1 MSFKSSS
8 ARSLRRALLALG
20 VAFSASVAGSAAMA
34 GPCPDPA
41 ITSMRISGVSF
52 EGGQA
57 VVGIRITV
65 HNRGAGDF
73 VSNPNQQSVLVFTGN
88 STRNTI
94 LRQRF
99 ARLASGASFSL
110 TARLRAPGGEFTPS
124 VTALLS
130 YDPDIYIDG
139 NPRNDDCNQG
149 NNQRTLSAADINDAI
164 AAARSRPRYNIPDN
178 AWPRP
183 VPLPSPIPF
192 PWRP

>member
-1 MSFKSSS
+1 MSFKSPSP
-8 ARSLRRALLALG
+8 RSLRRALLALG
-20 VAFSASVAGSAAMA
+20 VAFSASFAGSAAMA

-41 ITSMRISGVSF
+41 ISSMRISGVRF
-52 EGGQA
+52 EGDQA
-57 VVGIRITV
+57 VVSIRVTV
-65 HNRGAGDF
+65 HNRGAGDY
-73 VSNPNQQSVLVFTGN
+73 VSGPNQQSVMVFTGN
-88 STRNTI
+88 STRNML

-99 ARLASGASFSL
+99 NRLASGASFSL

-124 VTALLS
+124 VSALLS

-149 NNQRTLSAADINDAI
+149 NNQRTLSAADINEAI

-183 VPLPSPIPF
+183 VPLPSPFPF